1 MEVDKMTV
9 ASQVKQT
16 LASLKGARGTL
27 STYTAQTKD
36 DETQSVYT
44 NSLEITDTIIQD
56 LEDRL
61 RALELE
67 EPQYKG

>member
-1 MEVDKMTV
+1 MTV

-16 LASLKGARGTL
+16 LATLKGARGTL
-27 STYTAQTKD
+27 NMYTAQTRD

-44 NSLEITDTIIQD
+44 NSLEIADTIIND

-61 RALELE
+61 KTLEFE
-67 EPQYKG
+67 EPQYKGN

>member
-1 MEVDKMTV
+1 MTV

-16 LASLKGARGTL
+16 LASLKGVRGTL
-27 STYTAQTKD
+27 SMYTAQTRD

-44 NSLEITDTIIQD
+44 NSLEITDNIIND

-61 RALELE
+61 KVLEFE
-67 EPQYKG
+67 EPQYKGN

>member
-1 MEVDKMTV
+1 MTV

-27 STYTAQTKD
+27 SMYTVQTRD

-44 NSLEITDTIIQD
+44 NS
-56 LEDRL
+56 R
-61 RALELE
+61 
-67 EPQYKG
+67 